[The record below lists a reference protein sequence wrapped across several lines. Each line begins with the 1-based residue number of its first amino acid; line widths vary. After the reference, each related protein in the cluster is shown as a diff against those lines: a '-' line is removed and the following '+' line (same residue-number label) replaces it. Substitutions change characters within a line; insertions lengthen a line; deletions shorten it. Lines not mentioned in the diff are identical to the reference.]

1 MIKGFNEIEKEFRSY
16 SKEINCSEDELKH
29 FKENTTIALTVGGL
43 GQRTSEIKGMQEINK
58 NAYELPNHKSIVE
71 MAIELFRESGYKN
84 FVALVFHKAETI
96 IEQLNDGSQFGVNIT
111 YSYDPD
117 YPVGRGGAILN
128 ALKNET
134 IARDTN
140 LVVYNPSDVI
150 LNYPGD
156 FANDL
161 VKAHISN
168 TKREVIA
175 TMVATPAFEAQYSC
189 MRLENSVVTDLEFH
203 PMIPIPT
210 HMGVSILSPEVY
222 SYLDKYIDLSKK
234 CDFEKVIFPVLAK
247 EGKLGATEIPQEC
260 WYPVKDAKTLEKLEE
275 ALRLTAQTSS

>member
-1 MIKGFNEIEKEFRSY
+1 MIKGFKEIEQEFRSY
-16 SKEINCSEDELKH
+16 NKNIDCTEEELNT
-29 FKENTTIALTVGGL
+29 FKQNTIIALTVGGL

-71 MAIELFRESGYKN
+71 MAIELFRDSGYKN

-96 IEQLNDGSQFGVNIT
+96 VEQLGDGSEFGINIT

-117 YPVGRGGAILN
+117 HPVGRGGAILN
-128 ALKNET
+128 ALRNST
-134 IARDTN
+134 IARDMN

-168 TKREVIA
+168 MKKAVIA
-175 TMVATPAFEAQYSC
+175 TMVATPGFEAQYSC
-189 MRLENSVVTDLEFH
+189 MRLKDSVVTDLEFH

-222 SYLDKYIDLSKK
+222 SYLDKHIDLSKK
-234 CDFEKVIFPVLAK
+234 CDFEKVIFPILAN

-260 WYPVKDAKTLEKLEE
+260 WYPVKDAKTLERLEE
-275 ALRLTAQTSS
+275 ALRVFTQTSS